1 MSDQI
6 KHECGVVLLR
16 LLKPISYYQEKYG
29 TPLYGLNKL
38 YLMMEKQHNRGQEG
52 AGLACV
58 KIDSKPGTEYIFRQ
72 RALGNTA
79 ISECFENVSKEIEVA
94 KRERRIDTADMVGSG
109 TGGADAFAQDLP
121 YIGEV
126 YIGHLRY
133 STTGRSGMSYVHPF
147 LRRNNWRNR
156 NLCLAGNFNIT
167 NEKELFATMVQGQGQ
182 HPRSDADTFLIL
194 EQMGALLDEHHSDL
208 YRKFKK
214 DGLSGEGLVG
224 EELNAK
230 IEDNID
236 MEGIISE
243 ASRSWDGGFCI
254 VGSTGSGES
263 FVFRDRWGIRP
274 CFYYIDDEII
284 VAASERAAIQTALDV
299 KYDKVQVLQPGEAI
313 TIHKDGKFNISCLVK
328 PENPRPCSFERIY
341 FSRGSDADIYRERKM
356 LGKLLIPQILDVCPD
371 LDKTVFSFIP
381 NTAEV
386 AFMGMLEG
394 LNEHLNELKLK
405 KISHLLSSEDENTDS
420 SADGCVNGGLN
431 SDADTSVEEFET
443 LCRKEVF
450 PVCNNE
456 VDREHKQAKSF
467 PVYDIKGDREHK
479 QAKSFPVYDIKVD
492 REQKQA
498 KSFPVYDIEGDREHK
513 EEHIEVKN
521 RIQEILAHKV
531 RSEKLAIKDIKMR
544 TFIAEGSTR
553 NDLAAHVYDI
563 TYNSIEAG
571 VDSIAV
577 IDDSIVRGTTLKQ
590 SIIKILSRLEPREIV
605 IISSSP
611 QIRYPDCYGI
621 DMSRMGEFIAFNAA
635 VALLKERGMEKVLSE
650 VYRKCKEAEKR
661 PLEEYTS
668 TSVGRKGMKGKA
680 LSAGVRAMGADA
692 AGIVENYVKE
702 IYAPFTDE
710 EISEKIAQMVTPA
723 ELEGKIPVRV
733 VFQSIAN
740 LHKACPEN
748 NGDWYF
754 SGDYPTPGGTR
765 TAIQAYINWYEGN
778 PYKRGYSR

>member
-94 KRERRIDTADMVGSG
+94 KRERRIDTADMIGSG
-109 TGGADAFAQDLP
+109 TGGFVQDLP

-214 DGLSGEGLVG
+214 EGLKG
-224 EELNAK
+224 EQLNAK

-313 TIHKDGKFNISCLVK
+313 TIHKDGKYNISCLVK

-356 LGKLLIPQILDVCPD
+356 LGRLLIPQILDVCPD

-394 LNEHLNELKLK
+394 LNEHLNTLKLRE
-405 KISHLLSSEDENTDS
+405 ISRLLASENKCTDGE
-420 SADGCVNGGLN
+420 ADGCTCGCKNGGLN

-450 PVCNNE
+450 PASQFE
-456 VDREHKQAKSF
+456 R
-467 PVYDIKGDREHK
+467 G
-479 QAKSFPVYDIKVD
+479 
-492 REQKQA
+492 REQGVSAPSIQT
-498 KSFPVYDIEGDREHK
+498 
-513 EEHIEVKN
+513 
-521 RIQEILAHKV
+521 RIQEILAHRV

-635 VALLKERGMEKVLSE
+635 VALLKERGMEKVLSD

-668 TSVGRKGMKGKA
+668 TSFGVNGCKGKKGKSVA
-680 LSAGVRAMGADA
+680 VKNAVDGAEGTSA

-710 EISEKIAQMVTPA
+710 EISRKIAEMVTPA

-733 VFQSIAN
+733 VFQSIEN